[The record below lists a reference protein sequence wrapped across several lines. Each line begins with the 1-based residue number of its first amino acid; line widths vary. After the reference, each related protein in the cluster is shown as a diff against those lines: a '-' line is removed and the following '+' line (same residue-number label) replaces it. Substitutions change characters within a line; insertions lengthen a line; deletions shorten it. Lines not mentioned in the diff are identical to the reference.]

1 MHFLLR
7 STRTRKTL
15 NPATRHFA
23 FPISRKTRLSVP
35 EVPRANRKATGR
47 CVQPANIKKIHDII
61 LCALNQAIRWEYID
75 TNKRNPASLATL
87 PKVPKVKRKVWS
99 VDTFREAIQQSDD
112 DLLTICMHL
121 AFSSSMRIGEIT
133 GLTWE
138 DVIIDEQSIATNN
151 ARVIINKELS
161 RVNAQAMQKLKEK
174 DIIKI
179 FPTQKPHCTTRLV
192 LKTPKT
198 ETSNRTVW
206 LPKTVAEL
214 LVQYQKDQKE
224 LQEFLGDAYN
234 NYNLV
239 IALENGNPVES
250 RIVRDRFQ
258 KLCEQN
264 DYEKVVFHS
273 LRHLSTGYKLKMTNG
288 DVKSVQGDTGHA
300 EAEMVTDVY
309 SEIIDEDRRYNAQKM
324 DEQFYSTLNH
334 DSEMQPQNEEVQSES
349 NGLSDS
355 DMELLQLLKSLTPEM
370 KEMLLKQSASK

>member
-1 MHFLLR
+1 M
-7 STRTRKTL
+7 
-15 NPATRHFA
+15 
-23 FPISRKTRLSVP
+23 
-35 EVPRANRKATGR
+35 
-47 CVQPANIKKIHDII
+47 
-61 LCALNQAIRWEYID
+61 
-75 TNKRNPASLATL
+75 
-87 PKVPKVKRKVWS
+87 
-99 VDTFREAIQQSDD
+99 
-112 DLLTICMHL
+112 
-121 AFSSSMRIGEIT
+121 
-133 GLTWE
+133 
-138 DVIIDEQSIATNN
+138 
-151 ARVIINKELS
+151 
-161 RVNAQAMQKLKEK
+161 
-174 DIIKI
+174 
-179 FPTQKPHCTTRLV
+179 
-192 LKTPKT
+192 
-198 ETSNRTVW
+198 
-206 LPKTVAEL
+206 PKTVAEL

-264 DYEKVVFHS
+264 GYEQVVFHS

-334 DSEMQPQNEEVQSES
+334 DSEMQPQNEEVQPES

-370 KEMLLKQSASK
+370 KAMLLKQSASK

>member
-1 MHFLLR
+1 MTAFLT
-7 STRTRKTL
+7 S
-15 NPATRHFA
+15 
-23 FPISRKTRLSVP
+23 
-35 EVPRANRKATGR
+35 
-47 CVQPANIKKIHDII
+47 
-61 LCALNQAIRWEYID
+61 
-75 TNKRNPASLATL
+75 
-87 PKVPKVKRKVWS
+87 
-99 VDTFREAIQQSDD
+99 
-112 DLLTICMHL
+112 
-121 AFSSSMRIGEIT
+121 
-133 GLTWE
+133 
-138 DVIIDEQSIATNN
+138 
-151 ARVIINKELS
+151 KE
-161 RVNAQAMQKLKEK
+161 
-174 DIIKI
+174 
-179 FPTQKPHCTTRLV
+179 RLV

-264 DYEKVVFHS
+264 GYEQVVFHS

-324 DEQFYSTLNH
+324 DEQFYSTLNL
-334 DSEMQPQNEEVQSES
+334 DSEMQPQNEEVQPEN

-370 KEMLLKQSASK
+370 KAMLLKQSASK

>member
-1 MHFLLR
+1 M
-7 STRTRKTL
+7 
-15 NPATRHFA
+15 
-23 FPISRKTRLSVP
+23 SVP

-61 LCALNQAIRWEYID
+61 RCALNQAIRWEYID

-121 AFSSSMRIGEIT
+121 AFSCSMRIGEIT

-264 DYEKVVFHS
+264 GYEQVVFHS

-334 DSEMQPQNEEVQSES
+334 DSEMQPQNEKVQPEN

-370 KEMLLKQSASK
+370 KAMLLKQSASK

>member
-1 MHFLLR
+1 MKVWAFKGNRIRASDKSLVYHFCIGWLSLLFVAVFLL
-7 STRTRKTL
+7 L
-15 NPATRHFA
+15 NLRQ
-23 FPISRKTRLSVP
+23 L
-35 EVPRANRKATGR
+35 
-47 CVQPANIKKIHDII
+47 
-61 LCALNQAIRWEYID
+61 LD
-75 TNKRNPASLATL
+75 TDWKDFNLLHAGITWTAS
-87 PKVPKVKRKVWS
+87 
-99 VDTFREAIQQSDD
+99 
-112 DLLTICMHL
+112 
-121 AFSSSMRIGEIT
+121 
-133 GLTWE
+133 
-138 DVIIDEQSIATNN
+138 
-151 ARVIINKELS
+151 
-161 RVNAQAMQKLKEK
+161 
-174 DIIKI
+174 
-179 FPTQKPHCTTRLV
+179 
-192 LKTPKT
+192 
-198 ETSNRTVW
+198 VW

-264 DYEKVVFHS
+264 GYEKVVFHS

-334 DSEMQPQNEEVQSES
+334 DSEMQPQNEEVQPEN

-370 KEMLLKQSASK
+370 KAMLLKQSASK

>member
-1 MHFLLR
+1 MYIHIIAFIGIVG
-7 STRTRKTL
+7 L
-15 NPATRHFA
+15 N
-23 FPISRKTRLSVP
+23 I
-35 EVPRANRKATGR
+35 
-47 CVQPANIKKIHDII
+47 II
-61 LCALNQAIRWEYID
+61 LGLVIYWYRNKMLSQYNSFLNKADEILGGKQIDMRYDESLDSAISERL
-75 TNKRNPASLATL
+75 N
-87 PKVPKVKRKVWS
+87 
-99 VDTFREAIQQSDD
+99 
-112 DLLTICMHL
+112 
-121 AFSSSMRIGEIT
+121 RIVEI
-133 GLTWE
+133 
-138 DVIIDEQSIATNN
+138 SN
-151 ARVIINKELS
+151 
-161 RVNAQAMQKLKEK
+161 MQKEVAEQEHNT
-174 DIIKI
+174 IKSLLSNI
-179 FPTQKPHCTTRLV
+179 SHQIRTPLARLV

-264 DYEKVVFHS
+264 GYEQVVFHS

-334 DSEMQPQNEEVQSES
+334 DSEMQPQNEEVQPEN

-370 KEMLLKQSASK
+370 KAMLLKQSASK

>member
-1 MHFLLR
+1 
-7 STRTRKTL
+7 
-15 NPATRHFA
+15 
-23 FPISRKTRLSVP
+23 
-35 EVPRANRKATGR
+35 
-47 CVQPANIKKIHDII
+47 
-61 LCALNQAIRWEYID
+61 
-75 TNKRNPASLATL
+75 
-87 PKVPKVKRKVWS
+87 
-99 VDTFREAIQQSDD
+99 
-112 DLLTICMHL
+112 
-121 AFSSSMRIGEIT
+121 MRIGEIT

-179 FPTQKPHCTTRLV
+179 FPTQKPHCITRLV

-264 DYEKVVFHS
+264 GYEQVVFHS

-334 DSEMQPQNEEVQSES
+334 DSEMQPQNEEVQPES